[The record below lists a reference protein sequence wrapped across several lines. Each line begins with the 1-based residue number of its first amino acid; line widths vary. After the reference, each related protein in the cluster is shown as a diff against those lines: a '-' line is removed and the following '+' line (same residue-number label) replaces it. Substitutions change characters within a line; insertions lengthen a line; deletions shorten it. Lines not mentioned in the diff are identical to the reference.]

1 MAEQFIEFM
10 RYTAP
15 DSDALVRDI
24 GVMRERLAGAI
35 QEKNALAT
43 IDHAADLG
51 SMLTT
56 ARMETEAVVLLQA
69 HASLAEAHPEH
80 EPSAWYWNALG
91 TALQYTGQRAEAER
105 HFARAVALSRAGG
118 WSRIL
123 AMSLHHWGRSL
134 AEQHRFDEAEERFGE
149 AFAIRVRL
157 EEPRQERSREALQ
170 LLAELKRSAT
180 AGKGG

>member
-1 MAEQFIEFM
+1 MAEQIIEFM

-15 DSDALVRDI
+15 DPDALVRDI
-24 GVMRERLAGAI
+24 GVMREKLDRAI
-35 QEKNALAT
+35 REKNTLAT

-56 ARMETEAVVLLQA
+56 ARMEPEAVRLLQA
-69 HASLAEAHPEH
+69 HASLAEVQPEH

-91 TALQYTGQRAEAER
+91 TALQYTDRRAEAER
-105 HFARAVALSRAGG
+105 HFAKAVELSRAGG

-123 AMSLHHWGRSL
+123 AMALHHWGRSL
-134 AEQHRFDEAEERFGE
+134 AEQRRFDEAEECFEE
-149 AFAIRVRL
+149 ALAIRVRL

-170 LLAELKRSAT
+170 ALAALRQNSTGE
-180 AGKGG
+180 